1 MANRNQTNEFERL
14 IRAFNYSIAGLHA
27 TWRNEAAFRV
37 EVILFFIMAPLALW
51 LGSGAMERALLFG
64 SLFLVLI
71 VEVINSSIEAA
82 IDRIGTEHH
91 TLSGRAKDMG
101 SAAVLLTLINALV
114 IWGVIVVEKFT

>member
-1 MANRNQTNEFERL
+1 MANHNQTNEFKRL
-14 IRAFNYSIAGLHA
+14 VRAFNYSIAGLSA

-37 EVILFFIMAPLALW
+37 EVILFFMMVPLAVW
-51 LGSGAMERALLFG
+51 LGSAAMERALLLG

-91 TLSGRAKDMG
+91 TLSGRAKDMASG
-101 SAAVLLTLINALV
+101 AVFLTLLNALV

>member
-1 MANRNQTNEFERL
+1 MTSGLLKEIQRL
-14 IRAFNYSIAGLHA
+14 IRAGGYSIAGLKA
-27 TWRNEAAFRV
+27 AFDNEAAFRL
-37 EVILFFIMAPLALW
+37 ETWLFWILAPLGLW
-51 LGSGAMERALLFG
+51 LGDNALERALLVG

-101 SAAVLLTLINALV
+101 SAAVFLALINAVL
-114 IWGVIVVEKFT
+114 IWVMIVAEKFQ

>member
-14 IRAFNYSIAGLHA
+14 IRAFNYSIAGLRA

-37 EVILFFIMAPLALW
+37 EIILFSIMAPLALW
-51 LGSGAMERALLFG
+51 LGSGAAERALLLG

-101 SAAVLLTLINALV
+101 SAAVLLTLLNALV
-114 IWGVIVVEKFT
+114 IWGVILAEKI

>member
-1 MANRNQTNEFERL
+1 MSLGLLKEIQRL
-14 IRAFNYSIAGLHA
+14 IRAGGYSIAGLKA
-27 TWRNEAAFRV
+27 AYQNEAAFRL
-37 EVILFFIMAPLALW
+37 ETGLFVILAPLGLW
-51 LGSGAMERALLFG
+51 LGDNALERALLAG

-101 SAAVLLTLINALV
+101 SAAVFLALV
-114 IWGVIVVEKFT
+114 NAVLIWGMMVAEKIQ

>member
-14 IRAFNYSIAGLHA
+14 IRAFNYSIAGLRA

-37 EVILFFIMAPLALW
+37 EIILFAIMAPLALW
-51 LGSGAMERALLFG
+51 LGSGAAERALLLG

-101 SAAVLLTLINALV
+101 SAAVLLTLLNALV
-114 IWGVIVVEKFT
+114 IWGVILAEKI

>member
-1 MANRNQTNEFERL
+1 M
-14 IRAFNYSIAGLHA
+14 
-27 TWRNEAAFRV
+27 
-37 EVILFFIMAPLALW
+37 ILAPLGLW
-51 LGSGAMERALLFG
+51 LGDNALERALLAG

-101 SAAVLLTLINALV
+101 SAAVLLALINAVL
-114 IWGVIVVEKFT
+114 IWVMIVWEKL

>member
-1 MANRNQTNEFERL
+1 MTSGLLKEIQRL
-14 IRAFNYSIAGLHA
+14 IRAGGYSIAGLKA
-27 TWRNEAAFRV
+27 AFDNEAAFRL
-37 EVILFFIMAPLALW
+37 ETWLFGILAPLGLW
-51 LGSGAMERALLFG
+51 LGDNALERALLVG

-101 SAAVLLTLINALV
+101 SAAVFLALINAVL
-114 IWGVIVVEKFT
+114 IWVMIVAEKFQ